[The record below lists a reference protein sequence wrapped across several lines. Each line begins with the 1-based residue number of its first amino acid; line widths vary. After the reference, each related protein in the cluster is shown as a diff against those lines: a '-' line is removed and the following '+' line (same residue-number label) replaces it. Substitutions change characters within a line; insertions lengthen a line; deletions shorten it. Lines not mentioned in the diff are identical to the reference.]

1 MATLLCVHG
10 NLSPLLPGYGHV
22 AGSWSV
28 MEAEGMVLQAG
39 PEKSPTIDP
48 PPASGWKE
56 RMLRPSG
63 SGQQTTARSSCVL
76 P

>member
-10 NLSPLLPGYGHV
+10 NLSALLPGYGHV

-48 PPASGWKE
+48 SSSLWLEGKDAQA
-56 RMLRPSG
+56 LRQWSANYSP
-63 SGQQTTARSSCVL
+63 L
-76 P
+76 